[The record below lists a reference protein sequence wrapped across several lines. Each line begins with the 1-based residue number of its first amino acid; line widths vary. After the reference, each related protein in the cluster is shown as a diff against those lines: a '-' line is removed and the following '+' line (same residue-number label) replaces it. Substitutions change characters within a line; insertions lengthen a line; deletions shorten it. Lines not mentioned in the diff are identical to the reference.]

1 MALVKEGKKF
11 TLKKKIPHFM
21 IKSSREEIVYK
32 DVFISVFPLSLP
44 GIEMSQQ
51 KAFVNPWLASWPRGC
66 EVILT
71 RDQFQLMMSQSPI
84 F

>member
-1 MALVKEGKKF
+1 MALVKGGKKIHI
-11 TLKKKIPHFM
+11 KKKIPHFM

-32 DVFISVFPLSLP
+32 DVFISTFSLSLP

-51 KAFVNPWLASWPRGC
+51 KAFVNPWLASWPRDC
-66 EVILT
+66 EVILM
-71 RDQFQLMMSQSPI
+71 RDQLQLMMSQSPI